1 MEEKETLFTQDTIDF
16 IEAHEDTQLNNDIME
31 AIIETATGENDKGDT
46 RKTMI
51 AIAAATA
58 VFLKMCA
65 ENATSDTPLTALDYS
80 KVYGYI
86 LNFYCMKMDHP
97 IDEEKNESNE
107 QAEA

>member
-1 MEEKETLFTQDTIDF
+1 MEEREILFTQDTLDF
-16 IEAHEDTQLNNDIME
+16 IEAHEDTQLNNDILE
-31 AIIETATGENDKGDT
+31 AIIEAATGENDKGDM

-65 ENATSDTPLTALDYS
+65 ERPTNDTPLTTLDYS

-97 IDEEKNESNE
+97 IDEEKKESNE